1 MPFRLRYDAYIDFIP
16 PGTGLGQTASGSVAG
31 AVGPGPAGPA
41 QTIQFF
47 NGFTNT
53 LPPTTNTFLTADV
66 TTLTNAMAA
75 DIAAQLNVAAVL
87 ARIQAFASGG
97 G

>member
-1 MPFRLRYDAYIDFIP
+1 
-16 PGTGLGQTASGSVAG
+16 
-31 AVGPGPAGPA
+31 
-41 QTIQFF
+41 
-47 NGFTNT
+47 
-53 LPPTTNTFLTADV
+53 V

>member
-1 MPFRLRYDAYIDFIP
+1 MSYRLRYSVNVDWVG
-16 PGTGLGQTASGSVAG
+16 PGTGPMSGNTAVPLTAN
-31 AVGPGPAGPA
+31 PAGGA
-41 QTIQFF
+41 QTIEFQ
-47 NGFTNT
+47 NASGGQNSA
-53 LPPTTNTFLTADV
+53 TFLAADV

-75 DIAAQLNVAAVL
+75 DIAAQLNVAATL